1 VQQQRPRDKCGSPG
15 ALIDD
20 LHGSSPQLLVT
31 YATDDYVTVQS
42 LVAAGLGVTL
52 LPSLALLAARRDD
65 VAVRALAGTP
75 GRTVEVIVP
84 AVERRAPAVEAM
96 IGALRAA
103 AGALAA
109 TPAAGAL
116 GVSAA

>member
-20 LHGSSPQLLVT
+20 LYGSSPQLLVT

-52 LPSLALLAARRDD
+52 LPELAGGHREIELREVEPDTPLRRVWAVTRERSSRSPATEEMLALLRD
-65 VAVRALAGTP
+65 ASQRY
-75 GRTVEVIVP
+75 RS
-84 AVERRAPAVEAM
+84 ERQ
-96 IGALRAA
+96 LRAA
-103 AGALAA
+103 A
-109 TPAAGAL
+109 
-116 GVSAA
+116 